1 MHFNFLTYIKTCFDL
16 VRDTVDVGF
25 IYYSHIPIAL
35 VSLFIGV
42 YVYFKNKN
50 LLSKIFLSMSVTLSM
65 WVVCSLIT
73 WTSYNSISYMFFWSF
88 FGTLTAIIFIL
99 SFYFAYVFI
108 NNHDVHYFTK
118 LIWSLLL
125 IPILLISP
133 TTYNLSS
140 FDGVWCIPT
149 ENNIFNYYYYF
160 FGIIVFIGILIIFI
174 KKNKEKTSNKKQ
186 SILFIIG
193 IESFVL
199 MFFVACFLASYLV
212 DNGYLTN
219 FNIEPYGLF
228 GMVIFMSF
236 LAYLIV
242 KFKIFSIKLIGA
254 QALVWSSVILI
265 GSQFFYLQGSS
276 LTVKI
281 LTAITLIITGVL
293 GYILVRGVKKEI
305 ALKEKLEVA
314 NAGQKNLIHIM
325 NHQIKGYLGDTKNIF
340 AELLTDDYGKVPEE
354 AKDLITKGLETS
366 DGGVKYVNDILRGDS
381 AESGSLN
388 FDMKSVDF
396 KEIVSGVLEK
406 IKGAIEK
413 KGLKLSVDIANG
425 ACNILGDS
433 TQLSEAVRN
442 LIENSMHYTPSGE
455 IWIRLKQTGGKVI
468 LSVKDTGVGIK
479 AEDKDK
485 LFKAGGV
492 GSESIKINVN
502 SSGYGLAFVK
512 GVIEKHNGKVWF
524 ESAGAGKGSTFF
536 VELPI
541 N

>member
-492 GSESIKINVN
+492 GSESIKINVIVL
-502 SSGYGLAFVK
+502 GMV
-512 GVIEKHNGKVWF
+512 
-524 ESAGAGKGSTFF
+524 
-536 VELPI
+536 
-541 N
+541 